1 MAAVV
6 IAAFAIKFEILRI
19 FRDAQTEIFRPDAMP
34 VWMVRVM
41 TVLMIAALLLGFYF
55 AWQYPSR
62 RLQHTERNHSRF
74 ASSGSA

>member
-19 FRDAQTEIFRPDAMP
+19 FRDAQTEIFRSDAMP

-62 RLQHTERNHSRF
+62 
-74 ASSGSA
+74 